1 MTSKVSEPSEIPW
14 LPLGTAE
21 AVVLV
26 FFMMHH
32 YWYILSLTHL
42 PTVYPWSY
50 WLQTPARG
58 PHFETHLSE
67 LLYLIF
73 FFFFFT
79 NNVLFGVI
87 RIVFIIRFQHLWF
100 NWPPVL
106 LGNNWYTAL
115 CACKVYS
122 IIIRLTNNYAKGFDC
137 VDHNKLRKI
146 LKEMGIPD
154 HLTCLLRNLYADQ
167 ATVRTRHVTMDWF
180 QTGKGVH
187 QGCILSHCLFDFCAE
202 CKTHKLESSLGEI
215 PSTSDNQMILP
226 LWQKVKRN

>member
-146 LKEMGIPD
+146 LQEMGIPD
-154 HLTCLLRNLYADQ
+154 PLTCLPPEKSVCRSRSN
-167 ATVRTRHVTMDWF
+167 
-180 QTGKGVH
+180 
-187 QGCILSHCLFDFCAE
+187 S
-202 CKTHKLESSLGEI
+202 
-215 PSTSDNQMILP
+215 
-226 LWQKVKRN
+226 